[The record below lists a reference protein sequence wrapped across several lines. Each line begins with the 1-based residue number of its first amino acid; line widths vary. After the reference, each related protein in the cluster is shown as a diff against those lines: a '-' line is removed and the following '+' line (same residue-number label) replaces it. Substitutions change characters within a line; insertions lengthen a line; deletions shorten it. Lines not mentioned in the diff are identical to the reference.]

1 MKKILMYLCVMLVS
15 VMSFTSCTPR
25 TVEPGQEG
33 FVFAP
38 YSGGVQKDVIYAD
51 GTHFVP
57 IWNEMIV
64 YNTLQQS
71 KNYKSLVLEKNG
83 MEIGIDITVNYNPTK
98 GKTPSLHL
106 KHGVGYESSLV
117 DAKVRGI
124 IKDVVGKYTYEE
136 IYSTKREKLETEMD
150 ILFQEEFPSNFVTY
164 NFVEIADVNLPPN
177 VNEAITAKETQ
188 KQNNQKAK
196 ELEQEQEYL
205 ANAEITKATGEK
217 KARVLRAEG
226 RAQEI
231 ALVQKQLSRS
241 PSYIELVKWK
251 GYADGKG
258 SPYGTNNMYGVST
271 SIMKN
276 LK

>member
-15 VMSFTSCTPR
+15 VMSFTSCQ

-33 FVFAP
+33 FLFKP
-38 YSGGVQKDVIYAD
+38 YGGGVQQDKVYAD
-51 GTHFVP
+51 GTHFVAP
-57 IWNEMIV
+57 WNEMII

-71 KNYKSLVLEKNG
+71 KSYKSLVLEKNG

-98 GKTPSLHL
+98 GKTPNLHL
-106 KHGVGYESSLV
+106 KHGVGYEKSLV

-150 ILFQEEFPSNFVTY
+150 ELFQEEFPSNFVTY

-177 VNEAITAKETQ
+177 VNKAITAKETQ

-205 ANAEITKATGEK
+205 ANAERTKARGEK
-217 KARVLRAEG
+217 DARVLRAEG

-231 ALVQKQLSRS
+231 ELVQKQLSKS

-251 GYADGKG
+251 GYAEGNG
-258 SPYGTNNMYGVST
+258 SPYGDNNVFGMST
-271 SIMKN
+271 SIIKG